1 MTSGEA
7 VLGIR
12 MERARYGEPAFFEC
26 IHSGRRETV
35 RLAATEQYPSPKT
48 RHPRSKYS

>member
-1 MTSGEA
+1 MTGGEA

-12 MERARYGEPAFFEC
+12 MERARYGKPAFLES
-26 IHSGRRETV
+26 IHSGCRETV
-35 RLAATEQYPSPKT
+35 RLAAAKQDSSPKT